1 MHAYT
6 YPHTRQRLSQ
16 GDIPLMQRALADPGE
31 VEVMVATVREEKL
44 HQGGNQPGVTEALL
58 SEEESED

>member
-1 MHAYT
+1 
-6 YPHTRQRLSQ
+6 
-16 GDIPLMQRALADPGE
+16 MQRALADPGE